1 MCFHISHK
9 EEMKFAIPALMW
21 RELSYKSI
29 WVRSKTS
36 PCHNAG
42 NNPQQKRLP
51 TENAGP
57 REVVNFYSTSLL
69 KRQSSFSPF
78 CTDTLPNLTSS
89 PKCLSCKQVFK
100 RRIGH
105 WEMATSLENL
115 QKWRTYA
122 LCNIGS
128 IENCLCSSST
138 GPEVAVYPL
147 WKHGKPTGP
156 WSPSNT

>member
-9 EEMKFAIPALMW
+9 EEMKFATPVLTW

-36 PCHNAG
+36 PYHNAG

-57 REVVNFYSTSLL
+57 REEVNFYSTSLL
-69 KRQSSFSPF
+69 YSPF

-105 WEMATSLENL
+105 WEMTTSLENL

-122 LCNIGS
+122 LCNIALV
-128 IENCLCSSST
+128 ENCLCSSST
-138 GPEVAVYPL
+138 DPGVAVYPL
-147 WKHGKPTGP
+147 WKQEKPTSP
-156 WSPSNT
+156 WSPSK